1 MYLEVHVCKK
11 KNLKG
16 RSVNRPRCNEI
27 LYQRCLASGYTI
39 LEVHVVLDLS
49 SVLYIYNYM
58 YIY

>member
-1 MYLEVHVCKK
+1 MYIISGVHNLK

-39 LEVHVVLDLS
+39 FRKMIGHVGQK
-49 SVLYIYNYM
+49 
-58 YIY
+58 